1 MKTFSTQ
8 LVTVLFAVLF
18 VTSVS
23 QNMLGQQDQPSLND
37 ATVNSDATNN
47 SDTTNNSD
55 VTVISDVDAQLQLID
70 NVKVASRDSG
80 KVTKVL
86 LKPNA
91 NVSAGQAV
99 VVLDDKF
106 FSAEAAVARKELDI
120 AVKESENDID
130 LRFAQKSAAVNRK
143 TLDRSCMAFKAF
155 EKSISKAELE
165 RLELEL
171 ERSTLSAEQAERTK
185 DVNVLSRQ
193 LSQERFNVAE
203 LRLKYRSIESPLD
216 GEVAE
221 LLVQVGEWV
230 QAGQPVA
237 RIISLNSLRVSA
249 LIPQADVLKIKPGS
263 AAKFEVKIGDQT
275 ISADGEVSFVS
286 REINPVAGDCL
297 IWIDVDNSEK
307 KLLPGM
313 RGKLTVFE

>member
-1 MKTFSTQ
+1 MKTFASQ
-8 LVTVLFAVLF
+8 LVIALLAVSL
-18 VTSVS
+18 VTSDS
-23 QNMLGQQDQPSLND
+23 SNALGQQDQPSLSD
-37 ATVNSDATNN
+37 ATVNFEAAITPG
-47 SDTTNNSD
+47 
-55 VTVISDVDAQLQLID
+55 VAIISDVDAQLELID
-70 NVKVASRDSG
+70 NVRVASRDSG
-80 KVTKVL
+80 RVTKVL

-91 NVSAGQAV
+91 MVAGGQPV

-143 TLDRSCMAFKAF
+143 TLDRSCAAFKSF

-171 ERSTLSAEQAERTK
+171 ERSSLSAEQAMVTK
-185 DVNVLSRQ
+185 DVNELTRQ
-193 LSQERFNVAE
+193 LSEERFNLAE

-216 GEVAE
+216 GEIADI
-221 LLVQVGEWV
+221 LVQVGEWV

-237 RIISLNSLRVSA
+237 RIINLNSLRVSA
-249 LIPQADVLKIKPGS
+249 LIPQADVLKIKPGN
-263 AAKFEVKIGDQT
+263 AAKFKVKIGNQT

-313 RGKLTVFE
+313 RGKLTVVE

>member
-1 MKTFSTQ
+1 
-8 LVTVLFAVLF
+8 
-18 VTSVS
+18 
-23 QNMLGQQDQPSLND
+23 
-37 ATVNSDATNN
+37 
-47 SDTTNNSD
+47 
-55 VTVISDVDAQLQLID
+55 
-70 NVKVASRDSG
+70 
-80 KVTKVL
+80 
-86 LKPNA
+86 
-91 NVSAGQAV
+91 
-99 VVLDDKF
+99 
-106 FSAEAAVARKELDI
+106 
-120 AVKESENDID
+120 
-130 LRFAQKSAAVNRK
+130 
-143 TLDRSCMAFKAF
+143 MAFKAF

-286 REINPVAGDCL
+286 REIDPVAGDCL